1 MAKTASHTGGPK
13 WTAEHRYGDVFECSN
28 GKISLSHSKRGLEA
42 AKANLEANGSDS
54 AMAQLKQVDAKL
66 KAINEDQAG
75 APVEAA
81 AGEE

>member
-28 GKISLSHSKRGLEA
+28 GKISLSHSKLGLEA

-54 AMAQLKQVDAKL
+54 ASRARAEK
-66 KAINEDQAG
+66 
-75 APVEAA
+75 PRPAA
-81 AGEE
+81 SPFVR